1 MPHFRAPSR
10 CSTVNF
16 GNMAEGRPQA
26 SSQLQWL
33 LLKNWNSFYRK
44 NLNNSRFSAEPGNL
58 YNKHS
63 YKHSGL
69 ANEKTIHIEAT
80 SDHNIRVV
88 KPNLKKQHQP
98 AKSRTQQDTRKHH
111 SKIAKSLAKETQH
124 TRPDLKAAALAR
136 LGRVHQ
142 GTRAA
147 KASKKA

>member
-63 YKHSGL
+63 YKHSGAL
-69 ANEKTIHIEAT
+69 CTCLKSSFSAGA
-80 SDHNIRVV
+80 DC
-88 KPNLKKQHQP
+88 KPQ
-98 AKSRTQQDTRKHH
+98 SV
-111 SKIAKSLAKETQH
+111 SL
-124 TRPDLKAAALAR
+124 
-136 LGRVHQ
+136 
-142 GTRAA
+142 
-147 KASKKA
+147 